1 MKVYKLEECGR
12 SYIGHWFTM
21 MLASLKDVDL
31 SEKIQLCFDLDY
43 TNESYQKESLDILSD
58 VIEVVPKTSD
68 AIFIPGNTI
77 QTGSQEEYQSYIFLR
92 ELFLSR
98 IQNDFDTSE
107 YDKIYIRRNKSHLCE
122 GNTFA
127 NFEKKRQIL
136 NEDELVEKLS
146 EKGIRALN
154 FEEYSVSQK
163 IQIFNNAS
171 LVIAP
176 NGGGLVFSLFA
187 GLKTKIIEINPHQST
202 SNNSHYEFISNGIKT
217 DFNAYRRCQKVDDND
232 NMKINIEDFIDYLK
246 LVLKVI

>member
-43 TNESYQKESLDILSD
+43 TNEPYQKESLDILSD
-58 VIEVVPKTSD
+58 VIEVVPKTSN
-68 AIFIPGNTI
+68 AIFLPGNKI

-98 IQNDFDTSE
+98 MQNDFDTSE

-122 GNTFA
+122 GNIFA
-127 NFEKKRQIL
+127 KSERKRQIV

-146 EKGIRALN
+146 ENGIRALN
-154 FEEYSVSQK
+154 FEYYSVSQK

-187 GLKTKIIEINPHQST
+187 GLQTKIVELNPQQSR
-202 SNNSHYEFISNGIKT
+202 SDNSHYEFISKGLKT
-217 DFNAYRRCQKVDDND
+217 DFIAYRICQNIDAKD
-232 NMKINIEDFIDYLK
+232 NMKIDVEDFIDYLET
-246 LVLKVI
+246 I

>member
-1 MKVYKLEECGR
+1 MRVYKLEECGR

-43 TNESYQKESLDILSD
+43 TNEPYQKESLDILSD
-58 VIEVVPKTSD
+58 VIEVVPKTSN
-68 AIFIPGNTI
+68 AIFLPGNKI

-98 IQNDFDTSE
+98 MQNDFDTSE

-122 GNTFA
+122 GNIFA
-127 NFEKKRQIL
+127 KSERKRQIV

-154 FEEYSVSQK
+154 FEDYSVSQK

-187 GLKTKIIEINPHQST
+187 GLQTKIVELNPQQSR
-202 SNNSHYEFISNGIKT
+202 SDNSHYEFISKGLKT
-217 DFNAYRRCQKVDDND
+217 DFNAYRRCQNIDAKD
-232 NMKINIEDFIDYLK
+232 NMKIDIEDFINYLE
-246 LVLKVI
+246 IIQ